1 MRAIDANLP
10 VPIVRQSAPR
20 IIRLVLWSTVKLLVI
35 VIQDTKEIGAM
46 NALPTP
52 FVKTEADASS
62 TDMAFIDANACRD
75 FWVPG
80 ANLVNVI
87 LTDPV

>member
-1 MRAIDANLP
+1 MRVIDANLP
-10 VPIVRQSAPR
+10 VPIVRQSAP
-20 IIRLVLWSTVKLLVI
+20 IIQRVLWSMVKPLVI
-35 VIQDTKEIGAM
+35 VILDTKEIGAT
-46 NALPTP
+46 NVLPTM
-52 FVKTEADASS
+52 FVKTEADALSMA
-62 TDMAFIDANACRD
+62 MAFTGANACLA